1 MAVSTHISLICSRS
15 IVAGEVDT
23 IEFLAGRNV
32 HDVVEEIKTK
42 AIAKAIAS
50 GADVATTKIVEV
62 INLPVQYVTN
72 EATRIIVKAAG
83 DLAPLSIA
91 SLEDS
96 VLASADS
103 EENSEGEKAIE
114 DTTAAAEDVTLVE
127 SAIDIDTYKP
137 TILANHTWKVSEV
150 DLGDSL
156 PCGRYRRYANSE
168 NRVDRRGLWC
178 ARDWRWWFA
187 VPAVPDG
194 ATDAA
199 RRQADHYRGSR
210 QRFGEGHVLPLQFYG
225 ASHLCPSSSRLKTK
239 PLFQGSPSV
248 SVGLSRC
255 LHIAAYSPPISPS
268 VSRAA
273 TRSPRLRA
281 S

>member
-1 MAVSTHISLICSRS
+1 MYSLLRS
-15 IVAGEVDT
+15 VVAGEVDT

-150 DLGDSL
+150 DLGESL
-156 PCGRYRRYANSE
+156 PWDGWGVMLTASTEWIAEGCG
-168 NRVDRRGLWC
+168 
-178 ARDWRWWFA
+178 
-187 VPAVPDG
+187 
-194 ATDAA
+194 
-199 RRQADHYRGSR
+199 
-210 QRFGEGHVLPLQFYG
+210 VLG
-225 ASHLCPSSSRLKTK
+225 TGGG
-239 PLFQGSPSV
+239 GSPYPPFLMARQMLRDGKQIIIEDPDNV
-248 SVGLSRC
+248 SEKAMFFRCSFMVCRICVLRRRVLKPKLS
-255 LHIAAYSPPISPS
+255 
-268 VSRAA
+268 
-273 TRSPRLRA
+273 LRA
-281 S
+281 PPAFR